1 MTVVTV
7 AVMAAVGVAVVV
19 VFGGGGVLESK
30 ALPSFGL
37 VWAVE
42 IRVIVI
48 VLATSTFFCLND
60 GFYTM

>member
-1 MTVVTV
+1 M
-7 AVMAAVGVAVVV
+7 VVV
-19 VFGGGGVLESK
+19 VGFGDGGDGGGDGGGDVPEIK
-30 ALPSFGL
+30 ALPNFGL

-48 VLATSTFFCLND
+48 VLATSTFFCFND

>member
-1 MTVVTV
+1 M
-7 AVMAAVGVAVVV
+7 VG
-19 VFGGGGVLESK
+19 FGDGGDSGGDGGGGGGGGGDVPESK
-30 ALPSFGL
+30 ALPNFGL